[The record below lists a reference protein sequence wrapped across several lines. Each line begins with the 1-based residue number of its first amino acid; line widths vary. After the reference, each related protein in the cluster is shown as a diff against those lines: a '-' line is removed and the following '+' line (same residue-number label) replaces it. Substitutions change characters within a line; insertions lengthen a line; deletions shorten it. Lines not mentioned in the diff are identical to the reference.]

1 MKDIEQSVDTLPPPS
16 SWRVARLAVIWLLG
30 CSLAGII
37 IAMINGE
44 FGSIVFVILGVFVGL
59 SGALSHCLLVRRA
72 SFIRRSEVA
81 KAMIVWIGAMIIPLA
96 WTVAGALNSN
106 AKVSGGYVYIFGGGI
121 AVFALVASI
130 CITGYDARRS
140 VK

>member
-1 MKDIEQSVDTLPPPS
+1 M
-16 SWRVARLAVIWLLG
+16 IWLFG

-44 FGSIVFVILGVFVGL
+44 FGSIVFVIAGVFVGL

-72 SFIRRSEVA
+72 SFSRRSEVT

-96 WTVAGALNSN
+96 WTVVGALNSK
-106 AKVSGGYVYIFGGGI
+106 AKVSAGYVYIFGGGI

-130 CITGYDARRS
+130 CITAYDARRT